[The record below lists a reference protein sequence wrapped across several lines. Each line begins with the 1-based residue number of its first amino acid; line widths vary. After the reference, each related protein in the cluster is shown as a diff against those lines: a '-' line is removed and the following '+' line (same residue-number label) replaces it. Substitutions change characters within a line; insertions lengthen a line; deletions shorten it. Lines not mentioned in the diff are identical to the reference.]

1 MRNRRSDSLNSNN
14 VISQKGT
21 RIKSSFAKAVEKPG
35 SRYLRSLVYIGIY
48 FFSLLYWE
56 LLLRLV
62 ISGTVY
68 GRNLTFLFFIPA
80 ESLIFAA
87 ITGFSQRHVIINK
100 LENLVILFA
109 LALYYGVQVVYYRIF
124 GSVLSVNL
132 LGMGNEAVGDFGWA
146 AAGTIIDSV
155 GYLALILI
163 PVVVIMFLS
172 VFRPRGIWEFNRE
185 SILGAGYARRMHA
198 VFLIG
203 ALAFFILGA
212 EGLRL
217 LGTERGSAYYVL
229 KDETSDTDITTD
241 RIGSLA
247 TSVVEG
253 TYRLFGSRN
262 TNNTVKTVS
271 LEQGVFELDKA
282 PEEAGTQ
289 IPEDETPG
297 AERSDAAVE
306 KSENTSDKTSDNAS
320 QGKENGSEA
329 GTDAEI
335 RDKENK
341 EDGEPEER
349 SAAQPH
355 VNEALDFAALRE
367 LSDDKAVISLCDY
380 FDAKAPTM
388 TNEYTGLFEG
398 YNLVYICAEGFS
410 RYGIDPDITPML
422 YEMAN
427 NGIVLKHFYNSFP
440 NTTTNGE
447 FAFATS
453 LWPDVSRAADQ
464 GTGVGSFSQSGAV
477 FMPNGL
483 GDIFTAEGVP
493 AYAYHNFIGRYYR
506 RKYTWPNLG
515 YENIK
520 FLGQG
525 MTFSSS
531 WPASDLEMFEQSVD
545 DYIGEDRFHAY
556 YMTFSGHG
564 PYTSANVM
572 YRKNIKTV
580 KELAGDKYKDDAILG
595 YFCGE
600 YEFELGLEY
609 LVERLKDAGKLDKTV
624 IVIVGDHY
632 PYYLTDSAKKEYG
645 GGTIEDVFEQ
655 SRSTCIIYN
664 SGLEQP
670 IVSNAY
676 CCNVDIL
683 PTVLNLFG
691 IEYDSRLF
699 MGNDIFSSSL
709 HRARL
714 YNGSFITEFVSY
726 DKKENKV
733 VWNDLVK
740 DYEQDRLD
748 RYLNA
753 LLDYTENEYNAS
765 LQMIKTNFMLF
776 AWKNAGLITEEEYKK
791 ELAREKT
798 ILAAYENEDL
808 TDMLELQARQAPP
821 EEAEPGENM
830 PETPQENIQAPPEET
845 PQETPEETPQ
855 ETPEETPQEEM
866 PPAEE
871 IPENVQTEETPPDNE
886 QPEAGE

>member
-1 MRNRRSDSLNSNN
+1 MRNIQSDSLKPNN

-21 RIKSSFAKAVEKPG
+21 RIKSSFAKEVEKPG
-35 SRYLRSLVYIGIY
+35 SRYLRSLIY
-48 FFSLLYWE
+48 FGVFFISLLYWE

-80 ESLIFAA
+80 ESLLFAA
-87 ITGFSQRHVIINK
+87 VTGFSKNHEIINK
-100 LENLVILFA
+100 IENLVILFA

-124 GSVLSVNL
+124 GSVLSINL
-132 LGMGNEAVGDFGWA
+132 MGMGNEAVGDFGWA
-146 AAGTIIDSV
+146 AAGTIINSA
-155 GYLALILI
+155 GYLALILL
-163 PVVVIMFLS
+163 PVGITAFLS
-172 VFRPRGIWEFNRE
+172 FFRSRGIWEFDRR
-185 SILGAGYARRMHA
+185 SIIGAGYARRMHA
-198 VFLIG
+198 AFFVG

-229 KDETSDTDITTD
+229 KDENSDTDITTD

-253 TYRLFGSRN
+253 SYRLFGSGNR
-262 TNNTVKTVS
+262 NNTVKTVS

-282 PEEAGTQ
+282 QEESGTQ
-289 IPEDETPG
+289 IPGDETPG
-297 AERSDAAVE
+297 AESSVAAG
-306 KSENTSDKTSDNAS
+306 ENPEQTSDKSSDIASDKPS
-320 QGKENGSEA
+320 QGKDNGFEA
-329 GTDAEI
+329 GTDAES
-335 RDKENK
+335 RDEESK
-341 EDGEPEER
+341 EDVEPEER
-349 SAAQPH
+349 PVAQPH
-355 VNEALDFAALRE
+355 VNEALDFAAFRE
-367 LSDDKAVISLCDY
+367 LSDDEAVISLCDY
-380 FDAKAPTM
+380 FEAKAPST

-427 NGIVLKHFYNSFP
+427 NGIVLNHFYNSFP

-447 FAFATS
+447 YAFATS

-483 GDIFTAEGVP
+483 GDIFAAEGVP
-493 AYAYHNFIGRYYR
+493 TYAYHDFIGRYYR

-664 SGLEQP
+664 SGLEEP

-733 VWNDLVK
+733 VWNDIAK

-753 LLDYTENEYNAS
+753 LMDYTENEYNAS

-776 AWKNAGLITEEEYKK
+776 AWKNAGLIGEDEYNK
-791 ELAREKT
+791 ELARERSV
-798 ILAAYENEDL
+798 LAAYEGEDL
-808 TDMLELQARQAPP
+808 TDMLELQAQQSQPAAEENPEGAAPEQQAPS
-821 EEAEPGENM
+821 E
-830 PETPQENIQAPPEET
+830 
-845 PQETPEETPQ
+845 
-855 ETPEETPQEEM
+855 
-866 PPAEE
+866 
-871 IPENVQTEETPPDNE
+871 
-886 QPEAGE
+886 

>member
-14 VISQKGT
+14 VISNKGT

-35 SRYLRSLVYIGIY
+35 SRYLRSLIY
-48 FFSLLYWE
+48 FGIFFISLLYWE

-80 ESLIFAA
+80 ESLLFAA
-87 ITGFSQRHVIINK
+87 ITGFSKNHEIINK
-100 LENLVILFA
+100 IENLLILLV

-146 AAGTIIDSV
+146 AAGTITDSI
-155 GYLALILI
+155 GYLALILL
-163 PVVVIMFLS
+163 PVGITAFLS
-172 VFRPRGIWEFNRE
+172 FFRSRGIWEFDRR
-185 SILGAGYARRMHA
+185 SIIGAGYARRMHA
-198 VFLIG
+198 AFFIG
-203 ALAFFILGA
+203 ALAFFIFGA

-229 KDETSDTDITTD
+229 RDETSDTDITTD

-253 TYRLFGSRN
+253 TYRLFGSGN
-262 TNNTVKTVS
+262 KNNTVKTVS
-271 LEQGVFELDKA
+271 LEQDVFELDKA

-289 IPEDETPG
+289 IPENEVPG
-297 AERSDAAVE
+297 AESAETSGEAPGQ
-306 KSENTSDKTSDNAS
+306 TSDKPS
-320 QGKENGSEA
+320 QGNDTGSEA
-329 GTDAEI
+329 GQGEEKQ
-335 RDKENK
+335 DKENT
-341 EDGEPEER
+341 EDEER
-349 SAAQPH
+349 EERFVPQPH
-355 VNEALDFAALRE
+355 INEALDFAALRE
-367 LSDDKAVISLCDY
+367 LSDDEAIISLCDY
-380 FDAKAPTM
+380 FEAKAPSM

-427 NGIVLKHFYNSFP
+427 NGIVLNHFYNSFP

-447 FAFATS
+447 YAFATS

-483 GDIFTAEGVP
+483 GDIFAAEGVP
-493 AYAYHNFIGRYYR
+493 TYAYHDFIGRYYR

-545 DYIGEDRFHAY
+545 DYICEERFHAY

-664 SGLEQP
+664 SGLEEP

-748 RYLNA
+748 RYLDA
-753 LLDYTENEYNAS
+753 LIDYTENEYNAS
-765 LQMIKTNFMLF
+765 LQMIKTNYMLF
-776 AWKNAGLITEEEYKK
+776 AWRNAGLISEEDYNK
-791 ELAREKT
+791 ELARERSV
-798 ILAAYENEDL
+798 LAAYEGEDL
-808 TDMLELQARQAPP
+808 TDMLELQAQQSQPAAEENPEGADSEQQAPY
-821 EEAEPGENM
+821 E
-830 PETPQENIQAPPEET
+830 
-845 PQETPEETPQ
+845 
-855 ETPEETPQEEM
+855 
-866 PPAEE
+866 
-871 IPENVQTEETPPDNE
+871 
-886 QPEAGE
+886 

>member
-35 SRYLRSLVYIGIY
+35 SRYLRSLIYIGIY

-124 GSVLSVNL
+124 GSMLSVNL
-132 LGMGNEAVGDFGWA
+132 LGMGKEAVGDFGWA

-163 PVVVIMFLS
+163 PVVVTMFLS
-172 VFRPRGIWEFNRE
+172 VFRPRGIWEFNRK

-203 ALAFFILGA
+203 ALALFILGA

-306 KSENTSDKTSDNAS
+306 TSENTSDKTSDNTS

-349 SAAQPH
+349 PAAQPH
-355 VNEALDFAALRE
+355 VNEALDFAAL
-367 LSDDKAVISLCDY
+367 
-380 FDAKAPTM
+380 
-388 TNEYTGLFEG
+388 
-398 YNLVYICAEGFS
+398 
-410 RYGIDPDITPML
+410 
-422 YEMAN
+422 
-427 NGIVLKHFYNSFP
+427 
-440 NTTTNGE
+440 
-447 FAFATS
+447 
-453 LWPDVSRAADQ
+453 
-464 GTGVGSFSQSGAV
+464 
-477 FMPNGL
+477 
-483 GDIFTAEGVP
+483 
-493 AYAYHNFIGRYYR
+493 
-506 RKYTWPNLG
+506 
-515 YENIK
+515 
-520 FLGQG
+520 
-525 MTFSSS
+525 
-531 WPASDLEMFEQSVD
+531 
-545 DYIGEDRFHAY
+545 
-556 YMTFSGHG
+556 
-564 PYTSANVM
+564 
-572 YRKNIKTV
+572 
-580 KELAGDKYKDDAILG
+580 
-595 YFCGE
+595 
-600 YEFELGLEY
+600 
-609 LVERLKDAGKLDKTV
+609 
-624 IVIVGDHY
+624 
-632 PYYLTDSAKKEYG
+632 
-645 GGTIEDVFEQ
+645 
-655 SRSTCIIYN
+655 
-664 SGLEQP
+664 
-670 IVSNAY
+670 
-676 CCNVDIL
+676 
-683 PTVLNLFG
+683 
-691 IEYDSRLF
+691 
-699 MGNDIFSSSL
+699 
-709 HRARL
+709 
-714 YNGSFITEFVSY
+714 
-726 DKKENKV
+726 
-733 VWNDLVK
+733 
-740 DYEQDRLD
+740 
-748 RYLNA
+748 
-753 LLDYTENEYNAS
+753 
-765 LQMIKTNFMLF
+765 
-776 AWKNAGLITEEEYKK
+776 
-791 ELAREKT
+791 
-798 ILAAYENEDL
+798 
-808 TDMLELQARQAPP
+808 
-821 EEAEPGENM
+821 
-830 PETPQENIQAPPEET
+830 
-845 PQETPEETPQ
+845 
-855 ETPEETPQEEM
+855 
-866 PPAEE
+866 
-871 IPENVQTEETPPDNE
+871 
-886 QPEAGE
+886 

>member
-1 MRNRRSDSLNSNN
+1 MRNRRSDFLNSNN

-35 SRYLRSLVYIGIY
+35 SRYLRSLIYIGIY

-124 GSVLSVNL
+124 GSMLSINL

-163 PVVVIMFLS
+163 PVVVTMFLS
-172 VFRPRGIWEFNRE
+172 VFRPRGIWEFNRK

-203 ALAFFILGA
+203 ALALFILGA

-282 PEEAGTQ
+282 PEEARTQ

-297 AERSDAAVE
+297 AERSDAAAE
-306 KSENTSDKTSDNAS
+306 TSENTSDKTSDNTS

-329 GTDAEI
+329 GTDAEP

-349 SAAQPH
+349 PAAQPH

-380 FDAKAPTM
+380 FDAKTPTM

-483 GDIFTAEGVP
+483 GDIFAAEGVP
-493 AYAYHNFIGRYYR
+493 TYAYHDFIGRYYR

-580 KELAGDKYKDDAILG
+580 KELAGDKYKDDVILG

-808 TDMLELQARQAPP
+808 TDMLELQARQAPS

-830 PETPQENIQAPPEET
+830 PETPQENIQEP
-845 PQETPEETPQ
+845 PEETPQ

-871 IPENVQTEETPPDNE
+871 VQENVQTEETPPDTE
-886 QPEAGE
+886 QP